1 MGIITLASI
10 RFHAKHG
17 VLPHEKA
24 DGNDFEVDV
33 IAEIDILRAGRSDE
47 LAHTLDYGRVALI
60 VGDVMHGD
68 SVNLIERLVTRI
80 GDDLMAEFPAMRVL
94 TVAVRKLNPPI
105 DGQAA
110 YSEVRETWRM

>member
-1 MGIITLASI
+1 MGVVTLKSI
-10 RFHAKHG
+10 RFHARHG
-17 VLPHEKA
+17 VLPHEKV

-33 IAEIDILRAGRSDE
+33 VMDADLLRASRSDD
-47 LAHTLDYGRVALI
+47 LAHTVDYGRVADI
-60 VGDVMHGD
+60 VGDVMRGEPVD
-68 SVNLIERLVTRI
+68 LIETLVRRI
-80 GDDLMAEFPAMRVL
+80 GERLMAASPALRGL